1 MNCTLSQL
9 RNKEV
14 ISRENG
20 CRIGYVDDLEV
31 DIRSAEVRAI
41 VIYGRF
47 RFLGLFG
54 RKPDCVIPWSKI
66 ELIGEDTREFLE
78 KTPRKAQKTE
88 VFSRILKITV
98 FLPVTKKF

>member
-31 DIRSAEVRAI
+31 DTRSAQVKAL
-41 VIYGRF
+41 VIYGRL
-47 RFLGLFG
+47 RLLGILG
-54 RKPDCVIPWSKI
+54 RKPSCIIPWDKI
-66 ELIGEDTREFLE
+66 DLIGEDTILVSFTHRKPE
-78 KTPRKAQKTE
+78 KHRRKPPFFQK
-88 VFSRILKITV
+88 V
-98 FLPVTKKF
+98 